1 MASAYT
7 PLGVQLMVTGEKAG
21 LWGGYTT
28 TNLEILEQIYENL
41 DYGDIYN
48 FDNPDRPFLF
58 TFITEHSPQEGH
70 CVLINMKN
78 QKVETMRHT
87 SDFRLAAEEEC

>member
-1 MASAYT
+1 MREIKFH
-7 PLGVQLMVTGEKAG
+7 TGDTVIFDPNSFNPKF
-21 LWGGYTT
+21 WN
-28 TNLEILEQIYENL
+28 NLSGEDKRKY
-41 DYGDIYN
+41 YGDIYN

-58 TFITEHSPQEGH
+58 TFMTEHSPQDGH

>member
-1 MASAYT
+1 MQAFLFLILNKYLLLDISNG
-7 PLGVQLMVTGEKAG
+7 LGHF
-21 LWGGYTT
+21 
-28 TNLEILEQIYENL
+28 IC
-41 DYGDIYN
+41 N

-70 CVLINMKN
+70 CVFINIKN

>member
-1 MASAYT
+1 MREIKFH
-7 PLGVQLMVTGEKAG
+7 TGDTVIFDPNSFNPKF
-21 LWGGYTT
+21 WN
-28 TNLEILEQIYENL
+28 NLSCEDKRK
-41 DYGDIYN
+41 DYGDICN

-58 TFITEHSPQEGH
+58 TFITEHSPQDGH